1 MGRALSFEEWLDLED
16 RIDAFSITRTIR
28 SKDKKL
34 TYYRFIF
41 SDKGWD
47 YEKQDFDTILEVWQ
61 ILDDQGHIKL

>member
-1 MGRALSFEEWLDLED
+1 MGRTLSFEEWLDLED